1 MGDVMSKR
9 DKKEIVQMIL
19 HQSLEKKDKEEII
32 DMLADSPIAID
43 VDKEEEK
50 NLTFRQNI
58 GNSRKLGFYFNL

>member
-1 MGDVMSKR
+1 MSKR

-50 NLTFRQNI
+50 NLTF
-58 GNSRKLGFYFNL
+58 SEKLADKIS

>member
-1 MGDVMSKR
+1 MSKR

-19 HQSLEKKDKEEII
+19 HQNLEKKDKEEII

-50 NLTFRQNI
+50 ISPLVRN
-58 GNSRKLGFYFNL
+58 